1 MTATESTTED
11 DPGFSFS
18 SMPVEQLFARFDELW
33 CRGVE
38 ADRKEME
45 ALMKVIRSLE
55 KGCWSLLTVLSVH
68 RPAQPPPRTWN
79 T

>member
-1 MTATESTTED
+1 MTATNSTTQD

-33 CRGVE
+33 CRGNE

-45 ALMKVIRSLE
+45 ILIKVIRSIE
-55 KGCWSLLTVLSVH
+55 NE
-68 RPAQPPPRTWN
+68 RDTWV
-79 T
+79 